1 MEEKLL
7 TLEIPLNE
15 NLYREQLKKF
25 FYLRW
30 KKGLEKLN
38 EV

>member
-15 NLYREQLKKF
+15 ELYREQLKNF
-25 FYLRW
+25 FIIVG
-30 KKGLEKLN
+30 KK
-38 EV
+38 V